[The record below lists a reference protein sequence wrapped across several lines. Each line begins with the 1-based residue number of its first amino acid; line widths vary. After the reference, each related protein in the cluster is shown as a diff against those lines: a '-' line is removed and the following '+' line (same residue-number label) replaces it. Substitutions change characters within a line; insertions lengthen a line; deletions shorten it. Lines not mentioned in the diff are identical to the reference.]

1 MSTDKLY
8 NCDHCEKILFDH
20 YCDDGYQCCK
30 DCYFNKS
37 DTGRGRKEIC
47 DLKNENLALK
57 KKFIFD
63 NLLRVAGL
71 YTDLI
76 GQVFEYMPP
85 EKLTPNRTAV
95 LCEKCNVYYYHIPNS
110 FFGCELARTT
120 CYCEDTRLFFSSD
133 EESSDEEINE
143 DVQFFS
149 SDEEE

>member
-85 EKLTPNRTAV
+85 EKLTPNRSAV
-95 LCEKCNVYYYHIPNS
+95 LCENCNVYYYNPGRICIYPYERCNR
-110 FFGCELARTT
+110 GCACGCCPCDET
-120 CYCEDTRLFFSSD
+120 SD
-133 EESSDEEINE
+133 EEYCDETSDEEY
-143 DVQFFS
+143 S
-149 SDEEE
+149 SI